1 MRGATRFWWLGWLAA
16 ATLVRC
22 GEPTYSI
29 RRSLQTGE
37 RWRYTLTLRTT
48 VREHADALQISY
60 TDTVRS
66 VAPDG
71 SAIAERTLQADA
83 ETLRQL
89 QAFVAP
95 LGTLKR
101 TTHWKLFPDGRET
114 PLEPAGFFIGAFTYA
129 YPDRPVRKG
138 AQWGRLDGFG
148 SLSVKYLCRFEGIEA
163 VEGVPCYKIHA
174 QVESMPDS
182 LPQMHGEMTVYV
194 DQARGWTRHI
204 KGTLSMQAGTLRG
217 KFELDLRGAPLQVSP

>member
-1 MRGATRFWWLGWLAA
+1 MRAGVRLWLLGWLAA
-16 ATLVRC
+16 ATLASC

-29 RRSLQTGE
+29 RRSLQVGE
-37 RWRYTLTLRTT
+37 RWHYTLTLQATL
-48 VREHADALQISY
+48 REHTDTLQLTY
-60 TDTVRS
+60 TDTVQR

-83 ETLRQL
+83 KTLKQL

-101 TTHWKLFPDGRET
+101 TTRWKLLPDGRET

-148 SLSVKYLCRFEGIEA
+148 SLSVKYLCRFEGVET
-163 VEGVPCYKIHA
+163 VEGVPCYKIHT
-174 QVESMPDS
+174 QVEPMPDS
-182 LPQMHGEMTVYV
+182 LPQMRGEMIVYV
-194 DQARGWTRHI
+194 DQARGWTRRI
-204 KGTLSMQAGTLRG
+204 EGTLNMQAGTLKG